1 MKKKNY
7 NKNIKLLRQKHGM
20 NQEEAAKL
28 IGVSINTLRNKE
40 KGKTEFTLNEVMDL
54 LEYWKEDINAVV

>member
-40 KGKTEFTLNEVMDL
+40 KGKTEFTLNEVMNL